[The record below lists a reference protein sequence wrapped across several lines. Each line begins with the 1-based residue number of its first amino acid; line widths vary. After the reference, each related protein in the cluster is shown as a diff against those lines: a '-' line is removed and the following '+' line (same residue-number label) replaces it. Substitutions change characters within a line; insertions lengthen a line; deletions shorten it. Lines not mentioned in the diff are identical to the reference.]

1 MSFNQFKP
9 TGTIPHNHLL
19 KLMDYSREDIY
30 EILHLA
36 LKLKRER
43 QAGIKH
49 TMLSG
54 KTLALI
60 FTMNSTRT
68 RLSFEMGMR
77 QLGGDVLF
85 LSSADIQLSRGES
98 IYDTAMVLNRMG
110 IHGVMIR
117 TFEQDHVDDLAK
129 YGTYP
134 VINGLT
140 DSWHPCQVL
149 ADIMTVYENF
159 NTLDNIKLTFC
170 GEGNN
175 MSHSLMVIC
184 AKLGIEIAIAGPK
197 AYSPKQEIVD
207 YARSIGGKVTITDNL
222 EEALKGADVVYTD
235 VFFSMG
241 QKDDP
246 NKLPS
251 LMPYQVNAKSL
262 ELTGKDSTIFLHCLP
277 AHRGE
282 EVTGEVIDGPKSR
295 VFDEAENRLHAQ
307 KAVLVLLMDRNI

>member
-1 MSFNQFKP
+1 MNFNNYKP
-9 TGTIPHNHLL
+9 IGKIPQKHMLSLN
-19 KLMDYSREDIY
+19 DYSREDIY
-30 EILHLA
+30 EILKLA
-36 LKLKRER
+36 IKLKKER
-43 QAGIKH
+43 AEGIKH
-49 TMLSG
+49 DIMKD

-77 QLGGDVLF
+77 QLGGDTLF
-85 LSSADIQLSRGES
+85 LSAADIQLSRGES

-110 IHGVMIR
+110 LSGVMIR
-117 TFEQDHVDDLAK
+117 TFEQQHVDDLAK
-129 YGTYP
+129 FGTYP

-159 NTLDNIKLTFC
+159 GTLDGLKLTFS

-184 AKLGIEIAIAGPK
+184 AKLGIEYAVAGPK
-197 AYSPKQEIVD
+197 EYAPKPEIVD
-207 YARSIGGKVTITDNL
+207 YARNIGGKVLITDDI
-222 EEALKGADVVYTD
+222 EAAMKGSDVIYSD

-246 NKLPS
+246 NKKGA
-251 LMPYQVNAKSL
+251 LMPFQVNSRALSM
-262 ELTGKDSTIFLHCLP
+262 TGKDSTIFLHCLP

-282 EVTGEVIDGPKSR
+282 EVTAEIIDGPHSR
-295 VFDEAENRLHAQ
+295 VFDEAENRLHSQ
-307 KAVLVLLMDRNI
+307 KAILALLLNKN

>member
-1 MSFNQFKP
+1 MKFRNYQPK
-9 TGTIPHNHLL
+9 GYIPQRHLL
-19 KLMDYSREDIY
+19 SLNDYSTEDIY
-30 EILHLA
+30 EILKLA
-36 LKLKRER
+36 LKLKKER
-43 QAGIKH
+43 AEGIRH
-49 TMLSG
+49 NILSG

-85 LSSADIQLSRGES
+85 LSAADIQLSRGES
-98 IYDTAMVLNRMG
+98 IHDTAMVLNRMG
-110 IHGVMIR
+110 LSGVMIR
-117 TFEQDHVDDLAK
+117 TFEQQHVEDLAK

-149 ADIMTVYENF
+149 ADLMTVYENF
-159 NTLDNIKLTFC
+159 GTFDNIKMVFS

-184 AKLGIEIAIAGPK
+184 AKLGVEIAVAGPK
-197 AYSPKQEIVD
+197 NYSPKPEIIE
-207 YARSIGGKVTITDNL
+207 YARSIGGNVTVTEDI
-222 EEALKGADVVYTD
+222 EKAYRGADAVYTD

-246 NKLPS
+246 DKKGA
-251 LMPYQVNAKSL
+251 LMTYQVNEKSFG
-262 ELTGKDSTIFLHCLP
+262 LTGKDSTIFLHCLP

-282 EVTGEVIDGPKSR
+282 EVVTEIIDGPMSR
-295 VFDEAENRLHAQ
+295 IFDEAENRLHAQ
-307 KAVLVLLMDRNI
+307 KAILALLLDK

>member
-1 MSFNQFKP
+1 MNFNDYVAK
-9 TGTIPHNHLL
+9 GTIKQSHLL
-19 KLMDYSREDIY
+19 SLQDYSKEDIY
-30 EILHLA
+30 EILKLA
-36 LKLKRER
+36 LKLKKER
-43 QAGIKH
+43 LEGIKH

-77 QLGGDVLF
+77 QLGGDILF
-85 LSSADIQLSRGES
+85 LSAADIQLSRGES
-98 IYDTAMVLNRMG
+98 IHDTAMVLNRMG
-110 IHGVMIR
+110 LSGVMIR
-117 TFEQDHVDDLAK
+117 TFEQEHVDDLAK
-129 YGTYP
+129 FGTYP

-149 ADIMTVYENF
+149 ADVLTVYENF
-159 NTLDNIKLTFC
+159 GRFDGIKIAFC

-184 AKLGIEIAIAGPK
+184 SKLGMKIAVVGPK
-197 AYSPKQEIVD
+197 AYSPKPEIIE
-207 YARSIGGKVTITDNL
+207 YCRNIGGDVLVTDNQEL
-222 EEALKGADVVYTD
+222 GMKDADVVYAD

-246 NKLPS
+246 NKKIS
-251 LMPYQVNAKSL
+251 LMPYQVNAKSVAM
-262 ELTGKDSTIFLHCLP
+262 TGKKSTIFLHCLP

-282 EVTGEVIDGPKSR
+282 EVTSEIIDGPISR
-295 VFDEAENRLHAQ
+295 IFDEAENRLHVQ
-307 KAVLVLLMDRNI
+307 KAVLLLLLDK

>member
-1 MSFNQFKP
+1 MNFNDYKP
-9 TGTIPHNHLL
+9 KGSISERHMLSLN
-19 KLMDYSREDIY
+19 DYSREDIY
-30 EILHLA
+30 EILKLA
-36 LKLKRER
+36 LKLKKER
-43 QAGIKH
+43 AEGIKH
-49 TMLSG
+49 DIMKD

-77 QLGGDVLF
+77 QLGGDTLF
-85 LSSADIQLSRGES
+85 LSAADIQLSRGES

-110 IHGVMIR
+110 LSGVMIR
-117 TFEQDHVDDLAK
+117 TFEQQHVDDLAK

-159 NTLDNIKLTFC
+159 GTLEGLKITFS

-184 AKLGIEIAIAGPK
+184 AKLGIDYAVAGPK
-197 AYSPKQEIVD
+197 AYAPKPEIVE
-207 YARSIGGKVTITDNL
+207 YSRSFGSKVLVTDNI
-222 EEALKGADVVYTD
+222 EEAMYGADVVYSD

-246 NKLPS
+246 NKNGA
-251 LMPYQVNAKSL
+251 LMPFQVNQRSFSM
-262 ELTGKDSTIFLHCLP
+262 TGKDSTIFLHCLP

-282 EVTGEVIDGPKSR
+282 EVTSEIIDGPNSR

-307 KAVLVLLMDRNI
+307 KAVLALLLGK

>member
-1 MSFNQFKP
+1 MNFSEYKSK
-9 TGTIPHNHLL
+9 GYIEHKHLL
-19 KLMDYSREDIY
+19 HLIDYSTSEIC

-36 LKLKRER
+36 MKLKREHYE
-43 QAGIKH
+43 GVEHKH
-49 TMLSG
+49 LKG

-85 LSSADIQLSRGES
+85 LSSQDIQLSRGES

-110 IHGVMIR
+110 LSGVMIR
-117 TFEQDHVDDLAK
+117 TFEQKHVDDLAK

-149 ADIMTVYENF
+149 ADLLTVYENF
-159 NTLDNIKLTFC
+159 NTFDNIKLTFM

-175 MSHSLMVIC
+175 MAHSLIVIC
-184 AKLGIEIAIAGPK
+184 AKLGVEIAIGCPK
-197 AYSPKQEIVD
+197 NYSPKREIVD
-207 YARSIGGKVTITDNL
+207 YARSIGGKVTVTQDIG
-222 EEALKGADVVYTD
+222 EALKGADAVYTD

-241 QKDDP
+241 QRDDP
-246 NKLPS
+246 EKYCA
-251 LMPYQVNAKSL
+251 LMPYQVNKESFA
-262 ELTGKDSTIFLHCLP
+262 LTGKDSTIFLHCLP

-282 EVTGEVIDGPKSR
+282 EVTADIIDGSMSR
-295 VFDEAENRLHAQ
+295 VFDEAENRLHVQ
-307 KAVLVLLMDRNI
+307 KAVLCLLLNR

>member
-1 MSFNQFKP
+1 MKFEDYKP
-9 TGTIPHNHLL
+9 NGSIPHKHLL
-19 KLMDYSREDIY
+19 TLMDYSTEEIY

-36 LKLKRER
+36 MRLKEER
-43 QAGIKH
+43 VKGIKH
-49 TMLSG
+49 EYLKG

-77 QLGGDVLF
+77 QLGGDILF
-85 LSSADIQLSRGES
+85 LSAADIQLSRGES

-110 IHGVMIR
+110 LSGVMIR
-117 TFEQDHVDDLAK
+117 TFEQQHVDDLAK

-149 ADIMTVYENF
+149 ADLMTVYENF
-159 NTLDNIKLTFC
+159 GTFENIKLTFC

-175 MSHSLMVIC
+175 MAHSLMVIC
-184 AKLGIEIAIAGPK
+184 AKLGVEIAVAGPK
-197 AYSPKQEIVD
+197 GYSPKPEIIEYV
-207 YARSIGGKVTITDNL
+207 RSIGGKITVTDNL
-222 EEALKGADVVYTD
+222 EEAFKGSDVVYTD

-246 NKLPS
+246 GKKGA
-251 LMPYQVNAKSL
+251 LMPFQVNKDSFR
-262 ELTGKDSTIFLHCLP
+262 LTGKDSTIFLHCLP

-282 EVTGEVIDGPKSR
+282 EVTTEIIDGPRSR
-295 VFDEAENRLHAQ
+295 IFDEAENRLHVQ
-307 KAVLVLLMDRNI
+307 KAILVLLLNK